1 MFSKKMLFEAIK
13 SVIKLMFFG
22 SIAYAFFLSSLTGL
36 LTIGGYDAD
45 GQANWIAGLAIGLL
59 FRLGLGLVVV
69 GLIDITYVRWQH
81 SQQMMMSR
89 REMKEEVKRRE
100 GDPQIRAKI
109 RELQRENLKQAR
121 SMGRLP
127 DADVLIT
134 NPTHFAVALRYD
146 RAIMNTPIVLAKGA
160 DNWAQEMKAVARK
173 HGVPMFERRQ
183 LARQLFRRG
192 VIEQPI
198 PSEAFLDVAR
208 VYADLAQIRRN
219 ESRYE
224 VQQS

>member
-1 MFSKKMLFEAIK
+1 
-13 SVIKLMFFG
+13 
-22 SIAYAFFLSSLTGL
+22 
-36 LTIGGYDAD
+36 
-45 GQANWIAGLAIGLL
+45 
-59 FRLGLGLVVV
+59 
-69 GLIDITYVRWQH
+69 
-81 SQQMMMSR
+81 
-89 REMKEEVKRRE
+89 
-100 GDPQIRAKI
+100 
-109 RELQRENLKQAR
+109 
-121 SMGRLP
+121 
-127 DADVLIT
+127 
-134 NPTHFAVALRYD
+134 
-146 RAIMNTPIVLAKGA
+146 MNTPIVLAKGA